1 MLYMELGGSK
11 NELDSYSV
19 SKSDKG
25 KAPSRG
31 SKGKGKGKEVNQA
44 SVFEIKVFGL
54 SRYRE
59 LADPLSLSL
68 VASFF
73 DPKNLKSEKHFEE
86 NISEVDYE
94 Y

>member
-1 MLYMELGGSK
+1 MFQKATKVKLPTQG
-11 NELDSYSV
+11 
-19 SKSDKG
+19 DKQRQRQRDE
-25 KAPSRG
+25 S
-31 SKGKGKGKEVNQA
+31 A
-44 SVFEIKVFGL
+44 SVIEIKVFGL

-86 NISEVDYE
+86 NISEVGL
-94 Y
+94 